1 METNLLVFD
10 VGSTYTKVAGFQM
23 TGGQLSLTGRAQA
36 STTVDDI
43 ERGIAAAKQNLAAT
57 GVTIAAEPQIFSTSS
72 AAGGLR
78 MVALGYMPRV
88 TAKAAKEVAMSAG
101 ARVLEIIS
109 SEDPPEYRL
118 QVLMESSRT
127 LSCWQAAQMA
137 VTGTRSSA
145 MPGSSFRPGA
155 RRS

>member
-57 GVTIAAEPQIFSTSS
+57 GVTIAAEPQGDEQIGR
-72 AAGGLR
+72 AH
-78 MVALGYMPRV
+78 V
-88 TAKAAKEVAMSAG
+88 
-101 ARVLEIIS
+101 
-109 SEDPPEYRL
+109 
-118 QVLMESSRT
+118 
-127 LSCWQAAQMA
+127 
-137 VTGTRSSA
+137 
-145 MPGSSFRPGA
+145 
-155 RRS
+155 

>member
-118 QVLMESSRT
+118 QVLMEIQPDII
-127 LSCWQAAQMA
+127 LLQAAQMA

-145 MPGSSFRPGA
+145 MPGSSCRPGA